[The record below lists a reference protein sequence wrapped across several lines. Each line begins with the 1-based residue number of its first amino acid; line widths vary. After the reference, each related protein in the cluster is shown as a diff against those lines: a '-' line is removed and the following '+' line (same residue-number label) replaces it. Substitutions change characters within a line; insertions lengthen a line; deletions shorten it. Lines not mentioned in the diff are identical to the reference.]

1 MQTMIDLLAPLSVA
15 QTAAVALGI
24 VTAVIISPGII
35 IDTVVGIVRRVR
47 EIARTCTDREAFDPD
62 WMDAE
67 AVDHMGD

>member
-35 IDTVVGIVRRVR
+35 IDTVAGIVRRVR
-47 EIARTCTDREAFDPD
+47 GIARTCTDREAFDPD

-67 AVDHMGD
+67 AVDRLGD

>member
-24 VTAVIISPGII
+24 VAAVIISPSII
-35 IDTVVGIVRRVR
+35 IDAIVGIVRRVR
-47 EIARTCTDREAFDPD
+47 EIARTCTDRETFAPD

-67 AVDHMGD
+67 AVDRLGD

>member
-47 EIARTCTDREAFDPD
+47 EIARTCTDSEAFDPD

-67 AVDHMGD
+67 AVDRLGD

>member
-24 VTAVIISPGII
+24 VTAAIISPGII
-35 IDTVVGIVRRVR
+35 IDTVAGIVRRVR
-47 EIARTCTDREAFDPD
+47 KIARTCTDRETFAPD

-67 AVDHMGD
+67 AFDRMGD

>member
-24 VTAVIISPGII
+24 VAAVIISPGII
-35 IDTVVGIVRRVR
+35 IDAAADIVRRVR
-47 EIARTCTDREAFDPD
+47 EIARTCTDRETFDPD

-67 AVDHMGD
+67 AVDRLGD

>member
-35 IDTVVGIVRRVR
+35 IDAAAGIVHRVR

-67 AVDHMGD
+67 ALDRLGD